1 MKEGVA
7 STIFC
12 RVLKS
17 IGSNLYKNIPHFSAL
32 QNRILI
38 RILKNPDKCWHSK
51 EFRFIYDSLHYL
63 RTKKCHF
70 GSGFTRLIYY
80 PLKSNGNFSWNIN
93 RFMWKTL
100 HFRPIHV
107 IHNSYEKEFSIV
119 PFYIHHLPFYHHALI
134 FNIFHH
140 VFMSFFIPTRACVPS
155 QFTTGLQVYP
165 LQIKLYN
172 WPQYCN
178 IFFQKCENID
188 EAWIWQSSSLCYYWK
203 SILFSIFVSSLV
215 WFQEFFL
222 FSHCHFLKVDKMD
235 FV

>member
-1 MKEGVA
+1 MEGHIIGKPSFDQKSKLERRSCVHK
-7 STIFC
+7 F
-12 RVLKS
+12 LQGFEKYWKKS
-17 IGSNLYKNIPHFSAL
+17 IQKCSPFQCFAEQNSNPNFE
-32 QNRILI
+32 
-38 RILKNPDKCWHSK
+38 NPDKCWHSK
-51 EFRFIYDSLHYL
+51 EFRFIYDPLHYL

-80 PLKSNGNFSWNIN
+80 PLKSNENFYWNIH

-107 IHNSYEKEFSIV
+107 THNSYEKEFSIV
-119 PFYIHHLPFYHHALI
+119 PFYIHHLPFYHYALI

-178 IFFQKCENID
+178 IFF
-188 EAWIWQSSSLCYYWK
+188 
-203 SILFSIFVSSLV
+203 
-215 WFQEFFL
+215 
-222 FSHCHFLKVDKMD
+222 
-235 FV
+235 